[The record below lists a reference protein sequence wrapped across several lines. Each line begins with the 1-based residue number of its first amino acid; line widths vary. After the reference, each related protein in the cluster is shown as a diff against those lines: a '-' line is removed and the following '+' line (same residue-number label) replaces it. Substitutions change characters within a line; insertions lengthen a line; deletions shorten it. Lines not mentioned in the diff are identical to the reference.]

1 MTMTD
6 RQSYVEVADEDY
18 IQNLQRSNYS
28 SQHEIAMRPTRLTSD
43 YIQNSAAPQK
53 VSIFSSNA

>member
-1 MTMTD
+1 M
-6 RQSYVEVADEDY
+6 ADEDY

-53 VSIFSSNA
+53 VSFIRSNA